1 MVRIAK
7 PEDLEALI
15 PLLISLFT
23 QEVEFQPNRALHE
36 KALAEILAD
45 ERIGHIFV
53 AENEGKIV
61 GMVSALYTVS
71 TALGSQVALI
81 EDMVVDQAYR
91 GKQLGSELLSFAL
104 DFIKQRGC
112 LRATLLTDSD
122 NMGAQKFYA
131 RHGFE
136 ISSMV
141 PLRKRL

>member
-1 MVRIAK
+1 MVRVATA
-7 PEDLEALI
+7 EDLEALM

-45 ERIGHIFV
+45 ERIGHLFV
-53 AENEGKIV
+53 VEHEGKIV

-71 TALGSQVALI
+71 TALGGEVALI

-104 DFIKQRGC
+104 EFIKQKGC

-122 NMGAQKFYA
+122 NVGAQKFYA

-136 ISSMV
+136 TSSMM
-141 PLRKRL
+141 PLRKRM